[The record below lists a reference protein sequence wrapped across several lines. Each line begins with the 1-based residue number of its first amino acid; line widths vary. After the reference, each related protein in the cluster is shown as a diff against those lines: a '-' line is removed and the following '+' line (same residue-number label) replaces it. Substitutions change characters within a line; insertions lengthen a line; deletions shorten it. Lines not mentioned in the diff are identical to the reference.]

1 MCADAPLCFVTSAD
15 AEVVQEPWGRHEW
28 LARPG
33 LGSTSA
39 MRLVRVTMPP
49 GRAHAFHRH
58 PCFAELLYVLSGRA
72 EQWVSGVKRVVG
84 PGDVVH
90 VPQDAVHGTY
100 NVFEEPIVF
109 LAILAPAVFDGPATI
124 DVSRDEPWS
133 SIRSAR

>member
-15 AEVVQEPWGRHEW
+15 AEVALEAWGRHEW

-33 LGSTSA
+33 LGAVGA

-58 PCFAELLYVLSGRA
+58 PGFAELLYVLSGRA
-72 EQWVSGVKRVVG
+72 EQWVRGTQRVIG

-90 VPQDAVHGTY
+90 VPKDAVHGTY
-100 NVFEEPIVF
+100 NVFAEPITF
-109 LAILAPAVFDGPATI
+109 LAMLAPGAFEGPATI
-124 DVSRDEPWS
+124 DVSEDEPW
-133 SIRSAR
+133 RSLRGVR